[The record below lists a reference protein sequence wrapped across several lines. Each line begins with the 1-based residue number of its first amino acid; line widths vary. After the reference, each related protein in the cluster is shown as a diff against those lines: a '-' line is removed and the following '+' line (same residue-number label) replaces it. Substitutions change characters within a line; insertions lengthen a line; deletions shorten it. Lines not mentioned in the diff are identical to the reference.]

1 MGTTMNESQSLVQQL
16 GMPLYSG
23 RNWIRAV
30 GILAILGGVFNS
42 LRALFHVAKGE
53 NIAAEVV
60 LLVLGCLFVWVGVVL
75 LQCASAIS
83 KAVATDDQAAFL
95 LAQNK
100 LRLYFKIQILVVIVG
115 IVLSIVAGVLR
126 AVAAIHSG
134 SPAL

>member
-1 MGTTMNESQSLVQQL
+1 MNENQSLVQQL

-23 RNWIRAV
+23 RSWIRAV

-42 LRALFHVAKGE
+42 LRALFHVVKGD
-53 NIAAEVV
+53 NIAPEVV

-75 LQCASAIS
+75 LQCASAVS
-83 KAVATDDQAAFL
+83 KAVAADDQAAFI

-100 LRLYFKIQILVVIVG
+100 LCLYFKIQIVVVIVG
-115 IVLSIVAGVLR
+115 IVLGIVAGVLR
-126 AVAAIHSG
+126 AVVAIHNG